1 MAQIKA
7 EFSGRVVAEPEKKM
21 AGASNLLQFPVYV
34 NHSKK
39 NRDTNQWEDTGDVS
53 KIRVTLWREKADMA
67 DIHKGDIVSVT
78 ATLIEKEF
86 PKQDGSTGRS
96 LQTDYV
102 ETVDVVRRGGE
113 AVSAPASPW
122 AEASGPGAIP
132 ADWSE
137 VTEEADAPF

>member
-21 AGASNLLQFPVYV
+21 AGQSNLLQFPVYV

-39 NRDTNQWEDTGDVS
+39 NRDTGAWEDTGDVS
-53 KIRVTLWREKADMA
+53 KIRVTLWREKADMS
-67 DIHKGDIVSVT
+67 DIRKGDIVSIT

-86 PKQDGSTGRS
+86 DKQDGSKGRS

-102 ETVDVVRRGGE
+102 ESVDVIRRNGE
-113 AVSAPASPW
+113 SVSAEPSAW
-122 AEASGPGAIP
+122 AEPPANLP
-132 ADWSE
+132 ADWNF
-137 VTEEADAPF
+137 VGLEEAEAPF